1 MPETQIDVTVEYLA
15 KQELD
20 DIKQAILNAELD
32 TSGEIRVHLEKVCP
46 GDVMD
51 RAAFLFEKLEMHKTN
66 LRNGVMFYLAIKNRK
81 FAVIGDAGINK
92 VVPEKFWDTLNA
104 EMINY
109 FRENRFAEGL
119 IYGITRTGEYLKKS
133 FPYQKGDV
141 NELPDEVTFGPN

>member
-51 RAAFLFEKLEMHKTN
+51 RAAFLFEKLEMHKTH

-81 FAVIGDAGINK
+81 FAVIGDAGI
-92 VVPEKFWDTLNA
+92 LG
-104 EMINY
+104 Y
-109 FRENRFAEGL
+109 F
-119 IYGITRTGEYLKKS
+119 KC
-133 FPYQKGDV
+133 
-141 NELPDEVTFGPN
+141 

>member
-81 FAVIGDAGINK
+81 FAVIGDAGINE

-141 NELPDEVTFGPN
+141 NELPDDVTFGPN